1 MQNNRKEFEISYEK
15 NKIKNLKQKGECL
28 LYKVIEEKDT
38 KNLNQIEIDN
48 MIDESINLSIIFD
61 LLNLNLITE
70 KQFYMLKEKIKCFY

>member
-1 MQNNRKEFEISYEK
+1 M
-15 NKIKNLKQKGECL
+15 L

-38 KNLNQIEIDN
+38 KNLTQIEIDN

-70 KQFYMLKEKIKCFY
+70 KQFYILKEKIKCFY